1 MQAECDALE
10 QMDVSELAVD
20 SNEETD
26 QTPQWVPSGRR
37 LISGLMGLNVVL
49 LGAAFVVGDAFNRA
63 GLQHQVS
70 ELFLLVL
77 MGISLLWMLWYL
89 LSGRRLPGS
98 PPHTDHHAGSATVM
112 VVLMLFSGSSL
123 LLCLFR
129 MGYYLLMREC
139 KTLVKILSPFFQAP
153 FFTLQ
158 TYLLWAHSKDCI
170 HKHKVLTR
178 FGLMVTLCADVLLWF
193 CAVTDDSVHT
203 EIDLEQQ
210 DKEAFNNTFSLLAPQ
225 EAKTGQENGTLCQC
239 SANAVCV
246 TLRTGYEILYP
257 FNMEYSLLASCML
270 YVMWK
275 NVGRHVSSIHT
286 EAEQK
291 RSPFSVLRGRVLLG
305 PLLGLLV
312 LLTGVTVFV
321 LYHVWVEQNAKHRA
335 ALMVFY
341 CFHLSL
347 MPIMALCSLAGTVV
361 QKMKVREQGGHQR
374 KQNPGRMIE
383 LQGSKNPTKSLDV
396 ALLLG
401 TAVGQLSLSY
411 FSLVAALALG
421 SSDIVSNLD
430 LSYSLLSVVELVLQN
445 VFIIRGLHHHNHA
458 IPHKYA
464 HSHLHTHSSRET
476 NAKEKSAFSKIEEE
490 ADAARGDLPDKKN
503 ASVTPAGN
511 GGGGTDHWNRR
522 AIQEICAFLVLSN
535 ITLWVIPAFGA
546 HAQLESGLGKQYFGL
561 SVWLVLVNLSQP
573 LTVFYRM
580 HSVGALIELLIS
592 E

>member
-1 MQAECDALE
+1 MQAECDRLE
-10 QMDVSELAVD
+10 KMDVSEFAVD
-20 SNEETD
+20 SNKETD
-26 QTPQWVPSGRR
+26 HTPQWVPSGRR
-37 LISGLMGLNVVL
+37 LISGLIGLNVVL
-49 LGAAFVVGDAFNRA
+49 LGAAFVVGDAFNRI
-63 GLQHQVS
+63 GLQHQES

-139 KTLVKILSPFFQAP
+139 KPVVKILSPFFQAP

-203 EIDLEQQ
+203 EIDLEKQ

-225 EAKTGQENGTLCQC
+225 EAKTGEENGTLCQC
-239 SANAVCV
+239 SSNAVCV
-246 TLRTGYEILYP
+246 TLRKGYEILYP

-275 NVGRHVSSIHT
+275 NVGRHMSSIHT
-286 EAEQK
+286 EAAQK
-291 RSPFSVLRGRVLLG
+291 RSPFSVLCGRVLLG

-312 LLTGVTVFV
+312 LLTGVIVFV
-321 LYHVWVEQNAKHRA
+321 LYHMWVVQNAKRLA

-341 CFHLSL
+341 FFHLGL
-347 MPIMALCSLAGTVV
+347 MPIMALCSLAGTMV
-361 QKMKVREQGGHQR
+361 QKMNVREQDGHQR
-374 KQNPGRMIE
+374 KQNPGRMIK

-411 FSLVAALALG
+411 LSLVAALALG

-430 LSYSLLSVVELVLQN
+430 LSYSLLSMVELVLQN
-445 VFIIRGLHHHNHA
+445 VFIIRGLHLHNHA
-458 IPHKYA
+458 P
-464 HSHLHTHSSRET
+464 HSSLKANE
-476 NAKEKSAFSKIEEE
+476 KEKSAFSKTGEEM
-490 ADAARGDLPDKKN
+490 DAARGDDLPEKKN

-511 GGGGTDHWNRR
+511 GGCDTDHWNRR
-522 AIQEICAFLVLSN
+522 VIQEICAFLVLGN

-546 HAQLESGLGKQYFGL
+546 HAQLESGLGKQYFGF
-561 SVWLVLVNLSQP
+561 SVWFVLVNLSQP

-580 HSVGALIELLIS
+580 HSVEALIELLIS
-592 E
+592 A

>member
-1 MQAECDALE
+1 MEERMQAEWDRPE
-10 QMDVSELAVD
+10 NMDVSQFAVD

-37 LISGLMGLNVVL
+37 LMSGLIGLNVVL
-49 LGAAFVVGDAFNRA
+49 LGAAFVVGDAFNPI
-63 GLQHQVS
+63 GLQHQES

-112 VVLMLFSGSSL
+112 VVLMVFSGSSL

-139 KTLVKILSPFFQAP
+139 KPLVKILSPFFQAP

-210 DKEAFNNTFSLLAPQ
+210 DKEALNNTFSLLAPQ

-246 TLRTGYEILYP
+246 TLRKGYEILYP

-286 EAEQK
+286 EAAQK

-312 LLTGVTVFV
+312 LSTGVTVFV
-321 LYHVWVEQNAKHRA
+321 LYHVWVEQNAKRLS
-335 ALMVFY
+335 ALMAFY

-347 MPIMALCSLAGTVV
+347 MPIMALCSLAGTIV
-361 QKMKVREQGGHQR
+361 QKMKVREQVGHQR
-374 KQNPGRMIE
+374 KQDPGWMMK

-411 FSLVAALALG
+411 LSLVAALALG
-421 SSDIVSNLD
+421 SSDIVSNLE

-458 IPHKYA
+458 
-464 HSHLHTHSSRET
+464 HSHTHSSLQT
-476 NAKEKSAFSKIEEE
+476 NGKEKSDVSKTGEEM
-490 ADAARGDLPDKKN
+490 DAARGDLPEKKN
-503 ASVTPAGN
+503 ASATPAGS
-511 GGGGTDHWNRR
+511 GGCDTDHWNRR

-546 HAQLESGLGKQYFGL
+546 HAQLESGLGKQYFGF
-561 SVWLVLVNLSQP
+561 SVWFVLVNLSQP

-580 HSVGALIELLIS
+580 HSVGALIELLMS
-592 E
+592 A